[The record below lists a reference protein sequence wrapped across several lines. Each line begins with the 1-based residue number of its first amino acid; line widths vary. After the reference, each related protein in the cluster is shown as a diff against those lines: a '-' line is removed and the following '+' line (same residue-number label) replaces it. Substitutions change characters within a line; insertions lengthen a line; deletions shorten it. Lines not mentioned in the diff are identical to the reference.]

1 MSIAAR
7 GRVRRTRWGEIAERD
22 LPPLH
27 WWALMVRVSKV
38 RPGSIA
44 EELEIVPGT
53 ELLSVNGR
61 ELRDFLDWEFLA
73 ADEELLLEARL
84 PSGEDV
90 VYEIERPE
98 GEAIGV
104 ELAPPTVRR
113 CANRCEF
120 CFIEGLPQGLRK
132 NLYVRDDDY
141 RLSFAYGNFATLSN
155 VKERDIERILEY
167 RLSPLYVSVH
177 ATPWEARKVLLNN
190 PRVPDIVAQLT
201 RLADGGIQF
210 HCQMVIVP
218 GLNDGTVLEQ
228 SLTDLWSL
236 GDAVLSVAIV
246 PVGLTQ
252 FSHLYTG
259 APMDAG
265 RASTLLAVTDRWS
278 ARARL
283 ERGGPW
289 VFGSDELYLLAG
301 RPLPSAEHYGDF
313 AQIENGV
320 GAVTSLRDRVR
331 AGLTALP
338 DLTGRRIGVVTGVS
352 MAPLMPEL
360 LNQLANASGA
370 AFELIRV
377 ENSLFG
383 PTTTTAGLLVGAD
396 MRRALADRHDLDL
409 ALIPAESI
417 NEDGV
422 FLDEDSFIAV
432 REAMPMPVYPSY
444 DFIDVLSAEEGA
456 PRARTRKDH
465 VAA

>member
-1 MSIAAR
+1 
-7 GRVRRTRWGEIAERD
+7 
-22 LPPLH
+22 
-27 WWALMVRVSKV
+27 MVRVSRV
-38 RPGSIA
+38 QAGSIA
-44 EELEIVPGT
+44 DELKIIPGT

-73 ADEELLLEARL
+73 ADDELVLEARL
-84 PSGEDV
+84 PSGDEV

-98 GEAIGV
+98 GEALGI
-104 ELAPPTVRR
+104 ELVAPTVRR

-120 CFIEGLPQGLRK
+120 CFIEGLPIGLRK

-141 RLSFAYGNFATLSN
+141 RLSFTYGNFATLSN
-155 VKERDIERILEY
+155 VKDRDLERILEY

-177 ATPWEARKVLLNN
+177 ATPWEARKILLNN
-190 PRVPDIVAQLT
+190 PRVPDIIAQLS
-201 RLADGGIQF
+201 RLAAGGIQF

-218 GLNDGTVLEQ
+218 GLNDGKILEQ
-228 SLTDLWSL
+228 SLTELWVL
-236 GDAVLSVAIV
+236 GDAVLSVALV

-259 APMDAG
+259 KPMDAS
-265 RASTLLAVTDRWS
+265 RAWDLLAVAERWAS
-278 ARARL
+278 RARK
-283 ERGGPW
+283 ERDETW

-301 RPLPSAEHYGDF
+301 KPLPEAEHYGDF

-320 GAVTSLRDRVR
+320 GAVTMLRERVR
-331 AGLTALP
+331 AGMALLP
-338 DLTGRRIGVVTGVS
+338 RLDGRRIGIVTGMS

-360 LNQLANASGA
+360 LATLRSVTGA
-370 AFELIRV
+370 RFELIPV

-396 MRRALADRHDLDL
+396 MRRALGQRQDLDL

-417 NEDGV
+417 NEDGI

-432 REAMPMPVYPSY
+432 REALPMPVYASY
-444 DFIDVLSAEEGA
+444 DFIDVLAREETAEA
-456 PRARTRKDH
+456 SNARGRDAR
-465 VAA
+465 V